1 MTPADIQADR
11 PNRTLKIEWSDG
23 QTGSVDFWSLR
34 VSCRCAR
41 CISEHTDERILN
53 PDDVP
58 RDVSIDSMELVG
70 GYAIKI
76 RWTDGH
82 DTGLYTWEHLREATI
97 AG

>member
-11 PNRTLKIEWSDG
+11 ALRTLKIEWSDG
-23 QTGSVDFWSLR
+23 QIGSVDFWSLR

-41 CISEHTDERILN
+41 CISEHTGERILN

-82 DTGLYTWEHLREATI
+82 DTGLFTWEHLREATLSS
-97 AG
+97 

>member
-11 PNRTLKIEWSDG
+11 PNQSLKIKWSDG
-23 QTGSVDFWSLR
+23 LDSLAHFWDLR
-34 VSCRCAR
+34 CSCRCAR
-41 CISEHTDERILN
+41 CISEHTGEQILN

-70 GYAIKI
+70 GYALRI

-82 DTGLYTWEHLREATI
+82 DTGLFTWEHLREASQ
-97 AG
+97 AS